1 MTEVD
6 SLVRQS
12 AWEARCKAGGLRLT
26 APRQAILAALLEQD
40 GAGDAVALLT
50 AAQRHYPATRV
61 GTVYRFL
68 RELEQLR
75 LAQALAQPHGRTHW
89 RLHPLPDA
97 DAHPGGEIHSM
108 FARLKDVLSE
118 LEQLELADS
127 QLPAD
132 TAGTATAPTLQLL
145 RRVADRLGYRLTRP
159 HS

>member
-1 MTEVD
+1 M
-6 SLVRQS
+6 RS

-26 APRQAILAALLEQD
+26 APRQAILAALLEQND
-40 GAGDAVALLT
+40 AGDAVVLLT
-50 AAQRHYPATRV
+50 AAQRHYPPTRI

-89 RLHPLPDA
+89 QLRPPPDA
-97 DAHPGGEIHSM
+97 DAPAGGEIQPM
-108 FARLKDVLSE
+108 LARLKDFLSE
-118 LEQLELADS
+118 LEQLELADR

-132 TAGTATAPTLQLL
+132 AAGATIAPALQLL
-145 RRVADRLGYRLTRP
+145 QRVADRLGYRLTRP

>member
-6 SLVRQS
+6 GSVRS

-26 APRQAILAALLEQD
+26 APRQAILAALLEQNSAD
-40 GAGDAVALLT
+40 DAVALLT

-68 RELEQLR
+68 RELEQLH

-89 RLHPLPDA
+89 QLRPLPEA
-97 DAHPGGEIHSM
+97 DAHASGDIQPM
-108 FARLKDVLSE
+108 LAQLKDFLSE
-118 LEQLELADS
+118 LEQLDLADR
-127 QLPAD
+127 QLPTD
-132 TAGTATAPTLQLL
+132 TAGATIAPTLQLMQ
-145 RRVADRLGYRLTRP
+145 RVADRLGYRLTSN